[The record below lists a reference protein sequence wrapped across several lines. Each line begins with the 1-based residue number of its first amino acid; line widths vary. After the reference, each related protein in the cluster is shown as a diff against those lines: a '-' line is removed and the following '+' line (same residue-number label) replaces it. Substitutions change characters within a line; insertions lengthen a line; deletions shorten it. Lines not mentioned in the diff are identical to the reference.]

1 MKPFEDR
8 SNSMI
13 AKGMIEAVKLISSMI
28 PFQWNIICLKWISYA
43 KIMTPPWN
51 LILVSIIHV
60 MHISMSSMPVLSM

>member
-1 MKPFEDR
+1 MKPFQDR

-28 PFQWNIICLKWISYA
+28 AFQRNIICLKWISYA

-60 MHISMSSMPVLSM
+60 MHRSMSSMPVLSM